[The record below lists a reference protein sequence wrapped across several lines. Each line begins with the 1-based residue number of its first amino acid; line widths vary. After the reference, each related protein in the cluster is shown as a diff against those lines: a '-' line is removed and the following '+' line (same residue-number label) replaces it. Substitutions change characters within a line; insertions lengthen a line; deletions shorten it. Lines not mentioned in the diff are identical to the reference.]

1 MFTFILQ
8 GHNQFIMGLINFITK
23 LFKFKPGFK
32 GTPEMFLAMVMEM
45 QSQNNKEY
53 KIHEVLQWG
62 EVMQKVI
69 KVDLSPYK
77 SFPDLLQNGKPD
89 FTLVEKMRGK
99 LAEVKNRV
107 ELKKAIYG
115 ENADLGDD
123 DIMNS
128 NSEGSLF
135 ARRMVKD
142 LSNYVEF
149 PESEQENLKKLKDNT

>member
-1 MFTFILQ
+1 
-8 GHNQFIMGLINFITK
+8 MGLFNFVTK
-23 LFKFKPGFK
+23 LFRLKPGFN

-45 QSQNNKEY
+45 QSQNNKEF
-53 KIHEVLQWG
+53 KVHEVLQWG

-69 KVDLSPYK
+69 KVNLSPYK
-77 SFPDLLQNGKPD
+77 NFPDLLQNGKPD

-99 LAEVKNRV
+99 LTEVKNRV

-115 ENADLGDD
+115 EQADLGDD

-128 NSEGSLF
+128 NSDGALF

-149 PESEQENLKKLKDNT
+149 PAEEEENLKKLKDNT